1 MKREG
6 SPEKG
11 ALSVATVGYPPLPV
25 GSVYVSV

>member
-1 MKREG
+1 MKGEG

-25 GSVYVSV
+25 GSIRVSV